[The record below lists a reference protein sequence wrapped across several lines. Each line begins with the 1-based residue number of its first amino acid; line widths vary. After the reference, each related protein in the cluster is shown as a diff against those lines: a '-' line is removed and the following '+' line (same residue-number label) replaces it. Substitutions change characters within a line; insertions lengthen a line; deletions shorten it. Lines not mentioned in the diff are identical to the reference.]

1 MSLLLSQQFH
11 TYFVLLLKDELIWPM
26 PAPKVDFM
34 FPAACRKHCFNT
46 SKQHFKYPGNR
57 FYVLQLRTNPMI
69 LCVTIMNPYQ
79 QHLGMQT
86 TPIVNLLVQT
96 PVQMLQPYLT
106 VYSMR
111 SFEVILLDCPERS
124 PPLAH
129 FGICQN
135 CEIIN
140 DGENADCCYIF
151 DYICVLLIFQSTSND
166 DMKDLSS
173 PMRKK
178 YSSGR
183 YIKKH
188 NPKGYL
194 PLTKLGDGESTFSR
208 ERQASSL

>member
-1 MSLLLSQQFH
+1 MSLLLLQQFH

-46 SKQHFKYPGNR
+46 SKEHFKYPGNR

-86 TPIVNLLVQT
+86 TPNVNLLVQT

-111 SFEVILLDCPERS
+111 SFEVILLDCPERPL
-124 PPLAH
+124 PPQFILAYARTVRLLMMVRMP
-129 FGICQN
+129 IV
-135 CEIIN
+135 
-140 DGENADCCYIF
+140 AIF
-151 DYICVLLIFQSTSND
+151 LTISVY
-166 DMKDLSS
+166 
-173 PMRKK
+173 
-178 YSSGR
+178 
-183 YIKKH
+183 
-188 NPKGYL
+188 YL
-194 PLTKLGDGESTFSR
+194 F
-208 ERQASSL
+208 SSLHLMMI